1 MRKRHVLL
9 PEERCLGAVVCSL
22 RRVSLSRMPLPEAS
36 LGPFV
41 RWAQV
46 LISLAGSGLIDGA
59 CANKAFRCQILLL
72 HDGEH
77 VWSGFEATETTSKPQ
92 LPTEQEAAQTLLC
105 PWRAE
110 GLVRQRHVLLPE
122 QRSTRAGVSSWKRV
136 SLSGMP
142 LPEANLVPFVQW
154 ALGVDLHVWL
164 RVGC

>member
-1 MRKRHVLL
+1 MLL
-9 PEERCLGAVVCSL
+9 PEQRCLGAVVCSL

-77 VWSGFEATETTSKPQ
+77 IWSGFLAQETTSNQ
-92 LPTEQEAAQTLLC
+92 QC
-105 PWRAE
+105 PGSKRQPRPSLALWRTD
-110 GLVRQRHVLLPE
+110 G
-122 QRSTRAGVSSWKRV
+122 
-136 SLSGMP
+136 
-142 LPEANLVPFVQW
+142 
-154 ALGVDLHVWL
+154 
-164 RVGC
+164 

>member
-77 VWSGFEATETTSKPQ
+77 IWSGFLAQETTSKPQ
-92 LPTEQEAAQTLLC
+92 LPTEQEAAQTVLY

-110 GLVRQRHVLLPE
+110 GLVRQRHVLLSSAKKHEGCGLFLEESCTFQNATP
-122 QRSTRAGVSSWKRV
+122 RS
-136 SLSGMP
+136 
-142 LPEANLVPFVQW
+142 
-154 ALGVDLHVWL
+154 
-164 RVGC
+164 